1 MSFLPLFPLP
11 NVVFPFE
18 NLNLHIFEP
27 RYRQLVNECIA
38 ENKTFGIPSF
48 LKNRLHGYGTEL
60 QVVALN
66 KRYEDGRMDI
76 RTKGIR
82 VFRITDFQNPIT
94 GKLYAGGEVEFLPL
108 ETNFSVHAT
117 LLKLTEEFY
126 HLLDMPLPY
135 QATYNQPFS
144 FLIGHKIGLSQD
156 SEYKLLTIDS
166 ESERQDFLIRHLENT
181 LPVMREVERTKQR
194 IALNGHFQNFD
205 PLSF

>member
-1 MSFLPLFPLP
+1 MLPLFPLP

-27 RYRQLVNECIA
+27 RYRQLINECIT
-38 ENKTFGIPSF
+38 ENKTFGIPLF
-48 LKNRLHGYGTEL
+48 LKNRLHGYGTEM

-76 RTKGIR
+76 QTIGIR
-82 VFRITDFQNPIT
+82 IFRIIDFQNPVA

-108 ETNFSVHAT
+108 ETDFSVHPT

-126 HLLDMPLPY
+126 HLLATAVPY
-135 QATYNQPFS
+135 QTIYNQPFS
-144 FLIGHKIGLSQD
+144 FLIGHKIGLSQEN
-156 SEYKLLTIDS
+156 EYKLLTSSS
-166 ESERQDFLIRHLENT
+166 ESERQHFLIRHLENT